1 MDKQIIISIGRL
13 YGSDGKD
20 IGRKIAEALNISF
33 YDRNIIEHLADEM
46 QVDAEQLKKYE
57 EKKKNIFFSRTV
69 KGHSNAPEDHVANHQ
84 FDYIRRLADSKKSF
98 VIVGRCAES
107 VLKDNKNLITIFV
120 TGDRDVR
127 IKRVMEKFSL
137 SRAKAA
143 DKMDRHDRTRKA
155 YHNYY
160 SDTRWGDPEFYDI
173 CINSSKLGVE
183 KTANAILRY
192 INDRIGE

>member
-1 MDKQIIISIGRL
+1 MGKQFIIAIGRL

-20 IGRKIAEALNISF
+20 IGRAIAEELSVAF
-33 YDRNIIEHLADEM
+33 YDRNIIEHVAEEM
-46 QVDAEQLKKYE
+46 QVDAEHLKKYE
-57 EKKKNIFFSRTV
+57 EKKRRLFLSRTV

-84 FDYIRRLADSKKSF
+84 FDYIRRLADSGESF

-107 VLKDNKNLITIFV
+107 VLKDREGIIKIFV
-120 TGDRDVR
+120 TGDRNAR

-137 SRAKAA
+137 SKAKATE
-143 DKMDRHDRTRKA
+143 KMDRHDRTRKA

-160 SDTRWGDPEFYDI
+160 SDTRWGDPEAYDI

-183 KTANAILRY
+183 KTARALLRY
-192 INDRIGE
+192 IRDRIEE

>member
-1 MDKQIIISIGRL
+1 MEKQVIIAIGRL

-20 IGRKIAEALNISF
+20 IGRAIAEALNIPF

-46 QVDAEQLKKYE
+46 QVDPESLKKYE
-57 EKKKNIFFSRTV
+57 EKRRSFFFSRTV

-107 VLKDNKNLITIFV
+107 VLRGNKNLITIFV
-120 TGDRDVR
+120 TGDRDAR

-137 SRAKAA
+137 SKAKATE
-143 DKMDRHDRTRKA
+143 KMDRHDRTRKA

-160 SDTRWGDPEFYDI
+160 SNTRWGDPEYYDI
-173 CINSSKLGVE
+173 CINSSKLGIE
-183 KTANAILRY
+183 KSAKALLRY
-192 INDRIGE
+192 INDRIAD